1 MEFTKIDYINKLK
14 NRLINFFELT
24 RLFLISSIELKQ
36 SY

>member
-14 NRLINFFELT
+14 NRLSYILELT